1 MTRLVVALALVGSL
15 LSNVNELLTFLGSL
29 QEPGP
34 ILARAVTT
42 LLKRTAPPLPC
53 FWVLER

>member
-1 MTRLVVALALVGSL
+1 MTRFVVALALVGSL
-15 LSNVNELLTFLGSL
+15 LSSVNEMLTFLGSL

-34 ILARAVTT
+34 ILARAMTT
-42 LLKRTAPPLPC
+42 LLKRTAPPMPC